1 MVKMLVTESA
11 KKLNF
16 FPAKNGV
23 SPYYSPRMILHQH
36 NLDYNRHFKYA
47 FGTYVQAHDESEIS
61 NTNAARNLNYIYM
74 PYNDNVQGGHELLHF
89 QTNLLLQ
96 RRAVTPV
103 PLMPAII
110 KHVHTIAETE
120 NMPAGRS

>member
-74 PYNDNVQGGHELLHF
+74 PYNDNVQGGHELAFAFSNKFSFATPCCHPSSPHASYH
-89 QTNLLLQ
+89 QT
-96 RRAVTPV
+96 RP
-103 PLMPAII
+103 
-110 KHVHTIAETE
+110 
-120 NMPAGRS
+120 